1 MTPKQVAIKN
11 ILTRNNDMDEYS
23 ANKLQKNNQNPKTNA
38 TVFWFHRPT
47 PLDETQTQLNLSLGF
62 GNFFVV
68 FLHYIHPYYY
78 FVLR

>member
-1 MTPKQVAIKN
+1 MTLKQVAIKN

-47 PLDETQTQLNLSLGF
+47 T
-62 GNFFVV
+62 
-68 FLHYIHPYYY
+68 
-78 FVLR
+78 R